1 MPSKLNISETT
12 ALIVIDVQKGFRDEQ
27 YWGGHRCTPE
37 LEQNI
42 TMLLASFRKARLPI
56 IHVKHD
62 SILPSSPLHPS
73 KAGNEIEDYAK
84 PLSTNDELLL
94 HKSVNSAFIGTD
106 LEQRLHTQNVSTL
119 VIVGYT
125 TNHCCETTARMASN
139 LGFNVL
145 FVRDATAT
153 FDRHFEGK
161 TIEAEMVHF
170 NTLATL
176 NEEFASIV
184 TSKELLEVVN
194 NLQFA
199 V

>member
-1 MPSKLNISETT
+1 MSSKFDISATT
-12 ALIVIDVQKGFRDEQ
+12 TLIVIDVQKGFRDEQ
-27 YWGGHRCTPE
+27 YWGGHRCTPN

-42 TMLLASFRKARLPI
+42 TMLLTSFRKAHLPI

-62 SILPSSPLHPS
+62 SIIPTSPLHPS
-73 KAGNEIEDYAK
+73 NAGNENEDYVK
-84 PLSTNDELLL
+84 PLATNDEPLL

-106 LEQRLHTQNVSTL
+106 LERRLREQGTSTL
-119 VIVGYT
+119 VIVGFT

-161 TIEAEMVHF
+161 TIRANEVHF

-176 NEEFASIV
+176 NEEFATII
-184 TSKELLEVVN
+184 TSKEVLEAIAK
-194 NLQFA
+194 L
-199 V
+199 

>member
-1 MPSKLNISETT
+1 MSSKVDISTT
-12 ALIVIDVQKGFRDEQ
+12 TTLIVIDVQKGFRDEQ
-27 YWGGHRCTPE
+27 YWGGHRCTPD

-42 TMLLASFRKARLPI
+42 TKLLTGFRKAHLPI

-62 SILPSSPLHPS
+62 SIIPTSPLRPS
-73 KAGNEIEDYAK
+73 NAANEIEDYAK
-84 PLSTNDELLL
+84 PLATNNEPLL

-106 LEQRLHTQNVSTL
+106 LEKRLREQGTSTL

-125 TNHCCETTARMASN
+125 TNHCCETTARMANN
-139 LGFNVL
+139 LGFNVF

-161 TIEAEMVHF
+161 TIKANEVHF

-176 NEEFASIV
+176 NEEFATII
-184 TSKELLEVVN
+184 TSQEILEAITK
-194 NLQFA
+194 L
-199 V
+199 

>member
-1 MPSKLNISETT
+1 MSNKLDISTT
-12 ALIVIDVQKGFRDEQ
+12 ATLILIDVQKGFHNDQ
-27 YWGGHRCTPE
+27 YFGGHRCTPD

-42 TMLLASFRKARLPI
+42 TMLLSGFRNAHLPI

-62 SILPSSPLHPS
+62 SIIPSSPLHPS
-73 KAGNEIEDYAK
+73 HAGNEIEDYAK
-84 PLSTNDELLL
+84 PLATNNEPLL
-94 HKSVNSAFIGTD
+94 HKNVNSAFIGTD
-106 LEQRLHTQNVSTL
+106 LEKRLRAQGTSTL
-119 VIVGYT
+119 VIVGMT
-125 TNHCCETTARMASN
+125 TNHCCETTARMAGN

-161 TIEAEMVHF
+161 TIQSNDVHF

-184 TSKELLEVVN
+184 TSKEVLDAIVKL
-194 NLQFA
+194 
-199 V
+199 

>member
-1 MPSKLNISETT
+1 MSSKFDISATT
-12 ALIVIDVQKGFRDEQ
+12 TLIVIDVQKGFRDEQ
-27 YWGGHRCTPE
+27 YWGGHRCTPD

-42 TMLLASFRKARLPI
+42 TMLLTGFRTAHLTI

-62 SILPSSPLHPS
+62 SVNPSSPLHPS
-73 KAGNEIEDYAK
+73 NAGNEVEDYAK
-84 PLSTNDELLL
+84 PLSANDEPLL

-106 LEQRLHTQNVSTL
+106 LENRLRAQNASTL

-125 TNHCCETTARMASN
+125 TNHCCETTTRMAGN

-161 TIEAEMVHF
+161 IIEANEVHF
-170 NTLATL
+170 NTLANL
-176 NEEFASIV
+176 NEEFATIV
-184 TSKELLEVVN
+184 TSKEVLEATAG
-194 NLQFA
+194 L
-199 V
+199 